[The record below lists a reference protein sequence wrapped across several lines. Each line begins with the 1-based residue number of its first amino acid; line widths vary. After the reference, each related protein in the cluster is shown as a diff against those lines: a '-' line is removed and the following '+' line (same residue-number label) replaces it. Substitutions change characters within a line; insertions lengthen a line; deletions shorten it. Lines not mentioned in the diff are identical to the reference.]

1 MRRRMRLATKE
12 AIIKSIR
19 KSTRDGKSTK
29 KASVLEF
36 LLERKQDSENNPEIK
51 ATGTMTL
58 DDVWY
63 HLRKYKFIPNE
74 IEITEDTRRSVKA
87 YIAELCDLLG
97 FRREQLGIIA
107 QPFGTLYFRGDSWD
121 ITIDQLESLKYL
133 GAYVVIIEKEGIVQS
148 LKPFADKYGIALL
161 SSHGFLTENAA
172 DLSNLIKGV
181 EGNVAILTDYD
192 ISGLLIALNIH
203 GIHRIGI
210 DSETLRYFGHNIDLQ
225 NLRTFDEGYAPN
237 KGHWGG
243 IIQHATNKSKLPTV
257 YRDLLSKEN
266 LEYLS
271 TRRIEINSVK
281 TEVGNKRFWDFIMY
295 SLRKIF
301 SETDY
306 TRAIDV
312 DELAKVWP
320 DPIVRLNRLVAEWRA
335 NIIGDIVED
344 HRNMLSSYDGRVE
357 DEVNL
362 SKEEKSDRRIRGL
375 QLGFIEVAKY
385 EAMMIRDFKELLEE
399 DGDLGPAMKQVE
411 KLTKKLENEKAED
424 KGENK

>member
-1 MRRRMRLATKE
+1 MRLATKE
-12 AIIKSIR
+12 AIIESIR
-19 KSTRDGKSTK
+19 KSTREGKPTK
-29 KASVLEF
+29 KAYVLEF
-36 LLERKQDSENNPEIK
+36 LLEQKQDAEDNPEIK
-51 ATGTMTL
+51 TTGTMTL

-63 HLRKYKFIPNE
+63 HLRKYKFIPNG

-210 DSETLRYFGHNIDLQ
+210 DLETLRNQIITHLSVILIWPIISNYDPT
-225 NLRTFDEGYAPN
+225 LRRYTA
-237 KGHWGG
+237 H
-243 IIQHATNKSKLPTV
+243 
-257 YRDLLSKEN
+257 
-266 LEYLS
+266 
-271 TRRIEINSVK
+271 K
-281 TEVGNKRFWDFIMY
+281 TED
-295 SLRKIF
+295 
-301 SETDY
+301 DY
-306 TRAIDV
+306 DRSRICV
-312 DELAKVWP
+312 
-320 DPIVRLNRLVAEWRA
+320 
-335 NIIGDIVED
+335 
-344 HRNMLSSYDGRVE
+344 
-357 DEVNL
+357 
-362 SKEEKSDRRIRGL
+362 SKFD
-375 QLGFIEVAKY
+375 
-385 EAMMIRDFKELLEE
+385 
-399 DGDLGPAMKQVE
+399 
-411 KLTKKLENEKAED
+411 
-424 KGENK
+424 

>member
-1 MRRRMRLATKE
+1 MTRAAMRRRMRLATKE
-12 AIIKSIR
+12 AIIESIR
-19 KSTRDGKSTK
+19 KSTREGKPTK
-29 KASVLEF
+29 KAYVLEF
-36 LLERKQDSENNPEIK
+36 LLEQKQDAEDNPEIK
-51 ATGTMTL
+51 TTGTMTL

-63 HLRKYKFIPNE
+63 HLRKYKFIPNG

-210 DSETLRYFGHNIDLQ
+210 DLETLRNQIITHLSVILIWPIISNYDPT
-225 NLRTFDEGYAPN
+225 LRRYTA
-237 KGHWGG
+237 H
-243 IIQHATNKSKLPTV
+243 
-257 YRDLLSKEN
+257 
-266 LEYLS
+266 
-271 TRRIEINSVK
+271 K
-281 TEVGNKRFWDFIMY
+281 TED
-295 SLRKIF
+295 
-301 SETDY
+301 DY
-306 TRAIDV
+306 DRSRICV
-312 DELAKVWP
+312 
-320 DPIVRLNRLVAEWRA
+320 
-335 NIIGDIVED
+335 
-344 HRNMLSSYDGRVE
+344 
-357 DEVNL
+357 
-362 SKEEKSDRRIRGL
+362 SKFD
-375 QLGFIEVAKY
+375 
-385 EAMMIRDFKELLEE
+385 
-399 DGDLGPAMKQVE
+399 
-411 KLTKKLENEKAED
+411 
-424 KGENK
+424 